1 MYDLRR
7 GGGLIA
13 LAGLLFL
20 AVALQ
25 FEPIDGTPIVSGP
38 AYDDGAVPLAVN
50 GRLLVMFE
58 RDQGT
63 HDDLYVVTSD
73 DAGATW
79 SDPSPVATSGA
90 DNRLG
95 SLVRLR
101 DGTLALFYTS
111 NAGGMYRV
119 HRATSPDGTTWTEH
133 GAVDLHQLP
142 ASAINPHVI
151 VEADGRLTMVYQL
164 LGGSLFVAQSADGGI
179 TWDEQPTRIGLLA
192 AVSPR
197 ITHTADGRYLL
208 TYHSGG
214 ADLDLYAHLSDDPY
228 TWEGEPVAISV
239 GQDSRDGFPVL
250 LNDETLAVF
259 YALSVEG
266 SPANIFYR
274 TSEDGLE
281 WDVPT
286 QVTQAELAELMPV
299 GVPAST
305 ARGVDLVW
313 AQEITASTDYDI
325 FYQRELQVR
334 PLPTPTW
341 TPGPPTATP
350 TATVYLTPTVT
361 PTWTPRPTRTPSP
374 TPSPTPTQTFTPTPI
389 TPTATPTTSPTPTVT
404 TTPTT
409 TPTPTPTRTLVPR
422 LNLIPGDYPS
432 IVSPGSVITIT
443 WSVATNR
450 GANTWI
456 EWGAQ
461 PEAYTERHDYPW
473 IPGGIYAF
481 EHEITAWSG
490 PAVYFRVAAVDD
502 VSSPI
507 FWPGHVRIAE
517 PTPTVTPT
525 ATPATRRLYLPLISR

>member
-1 MYDLRR
+1 GSVLV
-7 GGGLIA
+7 G

-38 AYDDGAVPLAVN
+38 EYDDAAVLLALD

-58 RDQGT
+58 RDQGP

-79 SDPSPVATSGA
+79 SDPSPVATGA
-90 DNRLG
+90 ADDRLG
-95 SLVRLR
+95 SLVKLH
-101 DGTLALFYTS
+101 DGTLALFYVS
-111 NAGGMYRV
+111 NAGGTYRI
-119 HRATSPDGTTWTEH
+119 HRATSPDGTTWTLQ
-133 GAVDLHQLP
+133 GAIDLHQLP
-142 ASAINPHVI
+142 ASPINPHVI
-151 VEADGRLTMVYQL
+151 VEDDGRLTMVYQL
-164 LGGSLFVAQSADGGI
+164 LAGSLFVAQSADGGI
-179 TWDEQPTRIGLLA
+179 TWDEQPTRIGPLA

-197 ITHTADGRYLL
+197 ITHTANGRYLL
-208 TYHSGG
+208 TYHTGG

-228 TWEGEPVAISV
+228 TWEGEAVPISV

-250 LNDETLAVF
+250 LNDGTLALF
-259 YALSVEG
+259 YALSAEG
-266 SPANIFYR
+266 APANIFYR
-274 TSEDGLE
+274 ASEDGLE

-299 GVPAST
+299 SVPANT

-325 FYQRELQVR
+325 YYQRELQVR

-350 TATVYLTPTVT
+350 TATVFLTSTVT
-361 PTWTPRPTRTPSP
+361 PTRTPRPTRTPSP
-374 TPSPTPTQTFTPTPI
+374 TPSLTPTQTLTPTPI
-389 TPTATPTTSPTPTVT
+389 TPTATPTITPTPTAT
-404 TTPTT
+404 LTPTT
-409 TPTPTPTRTLVPR
+409 TPTLTPTRTLVPR
-422 LNLIPGDYPS
+422 LSLIAGDYPS
-432 IVSPGSVITIT
+432 VVSPGGAITIT

-456 EWGAQ
+456 EWGTHSG
-461 PEAYTERHDYPW
+461 EYTQEHDFPW

-481 EHEITAWSG
+481 EYEITALNGSDI
-490 PAVYFRVAAVDD
+490 YFRVAAVDD
-502 VSSPI
+502 ILSPI
-507 FWPGHVRIAE
+507 FWPGHVRVAE
-517 PTPTVTPT
+517 VTPT
-525 ATPATRRLYLPLISR
+525 ATPAPPGARRLYLPLINR